1 MKKTT
6 ILTIMSAVLLT
17 FSACKSAPNAD
28 EAKTGDAQEV
38 MLTEGSA
45 TVPINTTESKL
56 EWIGTKVSAYHNGT
70 VAIKSGEIM
79 LKEGKISGGKFVLDM
94 PTLISLKDDEG
105 SNGKLTGH
113 LKSPDFF
120 DVATYPEST
129 FEITGV
135 TPFSGAVDNAGG
147 EAAEISEYSVSDP
160 NYMIS
165 GNLKIKDVT
174 KNITFPAKVS
184 VNNNGIDAV
193 AKFNIDRKQWN
204 LVYPGMPDD
213 LIKDMIWFGISL
225 KANAADITALK

>member
-1 MKKTT
+1 MIKTT

-38 MLTEGSA
+38 TLTEGSA
-45 TVPINTTESKL
+45 TVPINVAESKV
-56 EWIGTKVSAYHNGT
+56 EWIGTKVTAYHNGT
-70 VAIKSGEIM
+70 IDIKSGDIM
-79 LKEGKISGGKFVLDM
+79 LKDGVISGGKFVLDM

-120 DVATYPEST
+120 DVAIYPEST
-129 FEITGV
+129 FEITDV
-135 TPFSGAVDNAGG
+135 TPFSGTVDNNGG
-147 EAAEISEYSVSDP
+147 EASEISEYNVTAP
-160 NYMIS
+160 NYTIS

-174 KNITFPAKVS
+174 KNITFPAKIS
-184 VNNNGIDAV
+184 VNNNGVEAV

-225 KANAADITALK
+225 KANAAEITALK

>member
-1 MKKTT
+1 MIKTT
-6 ILTIMSAVLLT
+6 ILTITSAVVLT

-38 MLTEGSA
+38 ILTEGSA
-45 TVPINTTESKL
+45 TVPLNITESKL

-70 VAIKSGEIM
+70 VAIKSGDIM
-79 LKEGKISGGKFVLDM
+79 LKDGKISGGKFVLDM

-129 FEITGV
+129 FEITSV

-147 EAAEISEYSVSDP
+147 EAAEISEYSVTDP
-160 NYMIS
+160 NYTIS

-184 VNNNGIDAV
+184 VNNNGVEAV

-204 LVYPGMPDD
+204 LIYAGMPDD
-213 LIKDMIWFGISL
+213 LIKDMIWLGISL